1 LPGTGNYYLCFP
13 LAHVQHHV
21 RSPTMYPEGL
31 RSEDVTI
38 DEVHQETVTFFII
51 IAPIA
56 NLSIA
61 FPKSRHE

>member
-1 LPGTGNYYLCFP
+1 
-13 LAHVQHHV
+13 
-21 RSPTMYPEGL
+21 MYPEGL
-31 RSEDVTI
+31 RFEDVTI